1 MLREFLP
8 QGGMRSASPRVAS
21 TVDRIERSDSNNLM
35 ETLMEGKMILRD
47 TMKEGTFQTQT
58 HTKNLRENRDPI
70 LELFWKN
77 CSTVDNGVL

>member
-1 MLREFLP
+1 MMLREFLP

-58 HTKNLRENRDPI
+58 HTKKPERKSRPHSRAF
-70 LELFWKN
+70 LEKLQY
-77 CSTVDNGVL
+77 S